1 MPSPSPARR
10 APGWS
15 LALLA
20 FGSLITALDFTIV
33 YVALPDIAREVGFST
48 HSLQWVVSAYAIAYG
63 GFLLLG
69 GRLSDQLGRRR
80 MFVAGMLA
88 FGGAS
93 LLGGLSADSAQLIAA
108 RVLQGLGGAILF
120 PATLA
125 LVTTTFAEG
134 SERNRAM
141 SVWAGAGAVGLSL
154 GALLGGVLT
163 ELVGWQGVF
172 FVNVPLVALGAAAAF
187 RLLPADGPRE
197 RGRGFDLAGALTG
210 TAGATLL
217 VFAIAQAPERGWG
230 AAEVLG
236 AAGLAVLLLAL
247 FVRIEAR
254 SPSPLM
260 PLRLLR
266 APALV
271 AALGVIFAF
280 GLTLQAIPYFLTLY
294 FQNVL
299 GYSALEG
306 GLAFLGPTLAIT
318 AGNAI
323 ADRLV
328 AHLGTRVALVAGM
341 LVGALGAALLALEIS
356 ADGTYTVTL
365 AGIVVAGLGMGLVFP
380 PMFIAASS
388 GVAGHE
394 QGTASG
400 MASTALQVGSGA
412 GLAVLVGIA
421 SADLDGLT
429 GEALRG
435 ATADGLSSAYLVI
448 AAGALLGA
456 LVALALPRRGAPVRM
471 PSSTSAASSS

>member
-1 MPSPSPARR
+1 MPSPPSARR
-10 APGWS
+10 SPGWS

-33 YVALPDIAREVGFST
+33 YVALPDIAREVGFSA
-48 HSLQWVVSAYAIAYG
+48 HSLQWVVSAYAISYG

-69 GRLSDQLGRRR
+69 GRLCDQLGRRR

-93 LLGGLSADSAQLIAA
+93 LLGGLAADAPQLIAA
-108 RVLQGLGGAILF
+108 RVLQGLGGALLF
-120 PATLA
+120 PATLS
-125 LVTTTFAEG
+125 LVVTTFAEG
-134 SERNRAM
+134 RERNRAM

-163 ELVGWQGVF
+163 EAVGWQGVF
-172 FVNVPLVALGAAAAF
+172 FVNVPLVLIGAVAAF

-210 TAGATLL
+210 TSGATLL
-217 VFAIAQAPERGWG
+217 VFAISQAPERGWLS
-230 AAEVLG
+230 AQ
-236 AAGLAVLLLAL
+236 VLLAGALAL
-247 FVRIEAR
+247 ALLAAFVRIEAR
-254 SPSPLM
+254 SASPLM

-266 APALV
+266 RRSLV
-271 AALGVIFAF
+271 SAFGVIFAF
-280 GLTLQAIPYFLTLY
+280 GATLQAVPYFLTLY
-294 FQNVL
+294 FQEVL
-299 GYSALEG
+299 GFSALEG

-328 AHLGTRVALVAGM
+328 ARFGTRAALLTGM
-341 LVGALGAALLALEIS
+341 LVGAAGAALLAVQVS
-356 ADGTYTVTL
+356 AESSYAGAL
-365 AGIVVAGLGMGLVFP
+365 SGIVVAGLGMGLVFP
-380 PMFIAASS
+380 PMFIAAAA
-388 GVAGHE
+388 GVDGHE

-421 SADLDGLT
+421 SSDGLGT
-429 GEALRG
+429 TYA
-435 ATADGLSSAYLVI
+435 VI
-448 AAGALLGA
+448 AAGTLLGA
-456 LVALALPRRGAPVRM
+456 AVAATLPGLSRRRGSLAALAHQGERSG
-471 PSSTSAASSS
+471 